1 MQRLSNYF
9 YTKSS
14 FLVFLISLAL
24 FVIFMVLVLPS
35 EAEKSAK
42 ITGAGSSP
50 DTSFYYTSS
59 ELYQMAE
66 DFGLEGRLY
75 YLDSRIS
82 FDIIWPLVY
91 TLFLI
96 NAISWIL
103 DKTIIEGSRL
113 RLLNLAP
120 LAAILLDFLENI
132 SNMVV
137 MFRYPLQTDILASL
151 AGILTALKWILVG
164 GSFAILVFGIVLW
177 IGIKINLIRT

>member
-9 YTKSS
+9 YAKSS

-24 FVIFMVLVLPS
+24 FVIFMILVLPS
-35 EAEKSAK
+35 EAEKSAN
-42 ITGAGSSP
+42 ITGTGPSP
-50 DTSFYYTSS
+50 DTSFYYTRS

-103 DKTIIEGSRL
+103 DKTIMEGSRM

-137 MFRYPLQTDILASL
+137 MFRYPTPTDILASL
-151 AGILTALKWILVG
+151 AGIITSLKWIFVG
-164 GSFAILVFGIVLW
+164 GSFVILVLGVLLW
-177 IGIKINLIRT
+177 IGVKINLIKT

>member
-9 YTKSS
+9 YAKSS
-14 FLVFLISLAL
+14 FLVFMISLAL
-24 FVIFMVLVLPS
+24 FVIFMILVLPS
-35 EAEKSAK
+35 EAEKSAT
-42 ITGAGSSP
+42 ITGTGPSP
-50 DTSFYYTSS
+50 DTSFYYTRS

-66 DFGLEGRLY
+66 DFELEGRLY

-103 DKTIIEGSRL
+103 DKTLLEGSSL

-120 LAAILLDFLENI
+120 LAAMLLDFLENI

-137 MFRYPLQTDILASL
+137 MFRYPTQTDLLANL
-151 AGILTALKWILVG
+151 AGILTSLKWILVG
-164 GSFAILVFGIVLW
+164 GSFVILVFGVMLW
-177 IGIKINLIRT
+177 IGVKINLIKT